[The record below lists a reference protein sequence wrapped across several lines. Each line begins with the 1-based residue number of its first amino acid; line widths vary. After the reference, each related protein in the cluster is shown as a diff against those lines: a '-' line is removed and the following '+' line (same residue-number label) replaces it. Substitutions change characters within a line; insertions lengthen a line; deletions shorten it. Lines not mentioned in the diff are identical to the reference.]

1 MTFAVIL
8 ALILVGFSV
17 YAFKAFFEFKQDEM
31 NVPLL
36 LVGALGFYYGIG
48 TLTGLLLAETQVRR
62 ELLLDFALSY
72 DDLGWPLLLVGG
84 YAGVVWG
91 ISRFMISRP
100 LQRSQIIAAIERL
113 LSSRSSLGLFLII
126 CSVQL

>member
-17 YAFKAFFEFKQDEM
+17 YAFKGFFEFKQDEM

-72 DDLGWPLLLVGG
+72 DDLG
-84 YAGVVWG
+84 
-91 ISRFMISRP
+91 
-100 LQRSQIIAAIERL
+100 
-113 LSSRSSLGLFLII
+113 LSLIHI
-126 CSVQL
+126 